1 MTTRMDFQT
10 HTARHAN
17 SAAIGRFGAIA
28 APAPLGILEQAMD
41 GLVTVVE
48 TLLAWQDRANQRHQ
62 LAQLD
67 DRALTD
73 IGVSR
78 GAAMAEANKPFWQA

>member
-10 HTARHAN
+10 HDARH
-17 SAAIGRFGAIA
+17 IDVGATA
-28 APAPLGILEQAMD
+28 TPAPLGILEQAMD
-41 GLVTVVE
+41 GLVLLIE